1 MPQMIWNLLQSVSYL
16 QNQVMTD
23 LNITESLP
31 KKAGVRLIKK
41 AIPIVIGIRIDMTPM
56 VDLGFLLIAFFIF
69 TTEISKP
76 AAINLYMPHKGDSTN
91 IPDSKSLTILLSNN
105 NKVFYYY
112 GTEAKAIK
120 NKQIYQASF
129 NEIDGLGNII
139 RQKQIELEKRKIDR
153 KELIVLIKPGKQSS
167 YKNVVNTLDEML
179 INGVTRYAI
188 ADIEAEEEIFL
199 NSIK

>member
-1 MPQMIWNLLQSVSYL
+1 
-16 QNQVMTD
+16 
-23 LNITESLP
+23 
-31 KKAGVRLIKK
+31 
-41 AIPIVIGIRIDMTPM
+41 
-56 VDLGFLLIAFFIF
+56 
-69 TTEISKP
+69 
-76 AAINLYMPHKGDSTN
+76 MPHKGDSTN
-91 IPDSKSLTILLSNN
+91 IRDSKSLTILLSNN

-129 NEIDGLGNII
+129 NEIDGLGDII

>member
-1 MPQMIWNLLQSVSYL
+1 MPQMIWNLLQSVSYI
-16 QNQVMTD
+16 QNEVMTD

-41 AIPIVIGIRIDMTPM
+41 ASLRIDMTPM

-76 AAINLYMPHKGDSTN
+76 AATNLYMPHKGGPTD

-105 NKVFYYY
+105 DKVFYYY

-129 NEIDGLGNII
+129 NELDGLGNII

-153 KELIVLIKPGKQSS
+153 KELTVLIKPGKQSS
-167 YKNVVNTLDEML
+167 YKSVVAALDEML
-179 INGVTRYAI
+179 INKVSRYSI
-188 ADIEAEEEIFL
+188 INQENEEEDFL

>member
-1 MPQMIWNLLQSVSYL
+1 MPQMIWNLLQSVSYI

-41 AIPIVIGIRIDMTPM
+41 ASLRIDMTPM
-56 VDLGFLLIAFFIF
+56 VDLGFLLITFFIF

-76 AAINLYMPHKGDSTN
+76 AATNLYMPHKGDPTN

-105 NKVFYYY
+105 DKVFYYY

-120 NKQIYQASF
+120 NKQIYEASF
-129 NEIDGLGNII
+129 NEIDDLGNII
-139 RQKQIELEKRKIDR
+139 RQRQIELEKRKIDR

>member
-1 MPQMIWNLLQSVSYL
+1 MPQMIWNLLQSVSYT
-16 QNQVMTD
+16 QNQVMTN
-23 LNITESLP
+23 LNITGSVH

-41 AIPIVIGIRIDMTPM
+41 AIGITIDMTPM

-76 AAINLYMPHKGDSTN
+76 AVTNLYMPHKGDSTN
-91 IPDSKSLTILLSNN
+91 IPGSKSLTILLSNN
-105 NKVFYYY
+105 DKVFYYY

-120 NKQIYQASF
+120 NKQVYQASF

-139 RQKQIELEKRKIDR
+139 RQKQIELEKRKIAR
-153 KELIVLIKPGKQSS
+153 NELIVLIKPGKQSS

-179 INGVTRYAI
+179 INGVARYAI
-188 ADIEAEEEIFL
+188 TDLEAEEEAFL

>member
-1 MPQMIWNLLQSVSYL
+1 MPQMIWNLLQSVSYI

-41 AIPIVIGIRIDMTPM
+41 ASLRIDMTPM

-76 AAINLYMPHKGDSTN
+76 AATNLYMPHKGDPTN

-105 NKVFYYY
+105 DKVFYYY

-129 NEIDGLGNII
+129 NEIDSLGNII
-139 RQKQIELEKRKIDR
+139 RQRQIELEKRKIDR

>member
-1 MPQMIWNLLQSVSYL
+1 
-16 QNQVMTD
+16 
-23 LNITESLP
+23 
-31 KKAGVRLIKK
+31 
-41 AIPIVIGIRIDMTPM
+41 
-56 VDLGFLLIAFFIF
+56 
-69 TTEISKP
+69 
-76 AAINLYMPHKGDSTN
+76 MPHKGDSTN

-139 RQKQIELEKRKIDR
+139 RQRQIELEKRKINR

-167 YKNVVNTLDEML
+167 YKNVVNTLLDEML

-188 ADIEAEEEIFL
+188 ADLEAEEEIFI

>member
-1 MPQMIWNLLQSVSYL
+1 MPQMIWNLLQSVSYI

-23 LNITESLP
+23 LSITESLP

-41 AIPIVIGIRIDMTPM
+41 ASLRIDMTPM

-139 RQKQIELEKRKIDR
+139 RQRQIELEKRKIDR

-188 ADIEAEEEIFL
+188 ADLEAEEEIFL